1 MYILSR
7 TSRTAEAPKSSL
19 PLMPRVT
26 ELEWQRKQ
34 CPAAFFEGPRPNIS
48 VERGPGK
55 LFLLSRHDINTVLP
69 QDLETSPEFVD
80 SATPKAL
87 S

>member
-1 MYILSR
+1 
-7 TSRTAEAPKSSL
+7 
-19 PLMPRVT
+19 MPRVT

-34 CPAAFFEGPRPNIS
+34 CPAAFLRVQDLNIN
-48 VERGPGK
+48 VERGPGN
-55 LFLLSRHDINTVLP
+55 LFLLSRHDIDTVLP

-80 SATPKAL
+80 LATPKAL

>member
-1 MYILSR
+1 M
-7 TSRTAEAPKSSL
+7 AEKTVPCSL
-19 PLMPRVT
+19 
-26 ELEWQRKQ
+26 
-34 CPAAFFEGPRPNIS
+34 FEGPRPNIS

-55 LFLLSRHDINTVLP
+55 LFLLSRHDIDTVLP
-69 QDLETSPEFVD
+69 QDLETSPELVD